1 MPMVSMTVNGRAV
14 SAEVEGR
21 TLLVQFLRERAQ
33 LTGTHEGCDTTQCG
47 CCTVHLNGKGV
58 KSCTVLASACAGA
71 AVTTIEGLAQNG
83 KLHPMQEAFREHH
96 GLQCGF
102 CTPGMI
108 MTAVDMVNRL
118 GHDLAPRTIREQLD
132 GNLCRCTGYHNIV
145 KAIQAGAAA
154 MAGPGRP
161 ARPPESEG
169 HAFPSA
175 KSTRI
180 GEPVR
185 RREDLRL
192 ITGNGRFSDDVN
204 LPGQAC
210 MAVVR
215 STHAHARLTAIDT
228 RSALASP
235 GVLAV
240 LTGQDLLADGLKPF
254 PHKPFTAHP
263 ADIKLEN
270 TDGTPLYS
278 APQYALAIGRVR
290 HVGEAIAIVIAETV
304 AAARDGAELVD
315 VEYESLPAVTDTRAA
330 AQPDAPRV
338 WDDARSNVAVDAQVG
353 NDRDATATAFARAA
367 HVVRFETWIQ
377 RVTGVPMEPRA
388 IVSEFDPETGRYTVH
403 AGSGGAPRFKEDVAI
418 MLDVEAKNVR
428 VVMHDVG
435 GNFGTRGFIYPEF
448 CLAPWAA
455 RRVGRPVKWTCTRSE
470 AFLSDYQGRDLAVEA
485 ELALD
490 AEGTFLAMRGSN
502 IGNAGAHTANFSPV
516 RKGVEIMS
524 SIYRMPAAWF
534 RARATLSNTMMTR
547 PYRSSGR
554 PEVMYVMERLIDLAA
569 RECGFDRIELRRRNL
584 LTQAE
589 LPYTNPWGMIY
600 DSGDYHG
607 VMEKALALGDW
618 QGFPARRAEARAR
631 GRCRGIGVA
640 NYVDTAS
647 GVPRE
652 RGEVTVQPDGR
663 VDFVVGIVSNGQG
676 HETSFAQLMNEW
688 LGVPMDSVRI
698 IAGDTDIVKIGGG
711 THGGRGL
718 RMASIVMWN
727 SVKQIIE
734 KGKRLAALMLDC
746 EPSEI
751 GFKDGRF
758 ILESKGRSVGIF
770 EVAGAGARL
779 PDLPED
785 LRGPLTAFS
794 DETVN
799 TAAFPYGCHVCE
811 VEIDPELGA
820 VEIVRYAAVDDC
832 GRAVNPLIV
841 DGQIHG
847 GIAQGVGQALLERCH
862 YDPGT
867 GQLLSG
873 SFMDYA
879 MPRAELFP
887 SFITAISEVPSPI
900 HPLGMR
906 PAGEGGTTPALGVM
920 INAVVDALSEFGV
933 RHVEMP
939 ATPQRIWQAIRQA
952 KLATESHG
960 NTRT

>member
-1 MPMVSMTVNGRAV
+1 MTMVSMTVNGRAV

-21 TLLVQFLRERAQ
+21 TLLSQFLRERAQ

-71 AVTTIEGLAQNG
+71 DVTTIEGLAQNG
-83 KLHPMQEAFREHH
+83 NLHPMQEAFREHH

-118 GHDLAPRTIREQLD
+118 GHDLAPHTIREQLD

-145 KAIQAGAAA
+145 KAIRAGAAA

-161 ARPPESEG
+161 ARQAESEG
-169 HAFPSA
+169 HTFPPA
-175 KSTRI
+175 QSTRI

-204 LPGQAC
+204 LPGQVY

-215 STHAHARLTAIDT
+215 STYAHARLTAIDPQQ
-228 RSALASP
+228 ALASP

-240 LTGQDLLADGLKPF
+240 LTGQELLADGLKPF

-290 HVGEAIAIVIAETV
+290 HVGEAIAIVVAETA

-315 VEYESLPAVTDTRAA
+315 VGYDGLPAVTDTRAA

-353 NDRDATATAFARAA
+353 NDREATAAAFARAA
-367 HVVRFETWIQ
+367 HVVRFDTWIQ

-388 IVSEFDPETGRYTVH
+388 IVSEFDTATGRYTVH

-418 MLDVEAKNVR
+418 MLDVDARNVR

-490 AEGTFLAMRGSN
+490 AQGTFLAMRGSN

-600 DSGDYHG
+600 DSGDYHA
-607 VMEKALALGDW
+607 VMDKALELGDW
-618 QGFPARRAEARAR
+618 RGFPARRAEARTR
-631 GRCRGIGVA
+631 GKCRGIGIA

-652 RGEVTVQPDGR
+652 RGEVTVHADGR

-727 SVKQIIE
+727 SVKQIVE
-734 KGKRLAALMLDC
+734 KGKRLAALMMDC

-751 GFKDGRF
+751 RFADGRF
-758 ILESKGRSVGIF
+758 LVEGKERSVGIF
-770 EVAGAGARL
+770 EVAGAGSRL
-779 PDLPED
+779 ADLPED

-862 YDPGT
+862 YDPGS

-879 MPRAELFP
+879 MPRAEFLP
-887 SFITAISEVPSPI
+887 SFITEISEVPSPI

-906 PAGEGGTTPALGVM
+906 PAGEGGTTPALGAT

-939 ATPQRIWQAIRQA
+939 ATPQRIWQAIREAQA
-952 KLATESHG
+952 K
-960 NTRT
+960 RRDQ

>member
-1 MPMVSMTVNGRAV
+1 MVSMTVNGRAV

-47 CCTVHLNGKGV
+47 CCTVHLNGRGV

-71 AVTTIEGLAQNG
+71 SVTTIEGLAQNG
-83 KLHPMQEAFREHH
+83 NLHPMQEAFREHH

-118 GHDLAPRTIREQLD
+118 GNDLAPHTIREQLD

-145 KAIQAGAAA
+145 KAIRAGAAA

-169 HAFPSA
+169 HAFPPA
-175 KSTRI
+175 QSTRI

-192 ITGNGRFSDDVN
+192 ITGQGRFSDDVN
-204 LPGQAC
+204 LPGQVY

-215 STHAHARLTAIDT
+215 STHAHARLAAIDT
-228 RSALASP
+228 QRALASP
-235 GVLAV
+235 GVLAA

-315 VEYESLPAVTDTRAA
+315 VEYEGLPAVTDTRAA
-330 AQPDAPRV
+330 ARPDAPRV

-353 NDRDATATAFARAA
+353 NDREATAAAFARAA
-367 HVVRFETWIQ
+367 HVVRFDTWIQ

-388 IVSEFDPETGRYTVH
+388 IVCEFDPGSRRYTVH

-418 MLDVEAKNVR
+418 MLDVDAKSVR

-490 AEGTFLAMRGSN
+490 AQGTFLAMRGSN

-600 DSGDYHG
+600 DSGDYHA

-652 RGEVTVQPDGR
+652 RGEVTVHPDGR
-663 VDFVVGIVSNGQG
+663 LDFVVGVVSNGQG
-676 HETSFAQLMNEW
+676 HETSFAQLFNEW
-688 LGVPMDSVRI
+688 LGVPIDSVRI

-718 RMASIVMWN
+718 RMASIVAWN
-727 SVKQIIE
+727 SVKQIVE

-758 ILESKGRSVGIF
+758 IIQGELRSKGRSVGIF
-770 EVAGAGARL
+770 EVAGAGAKL
-779 PDLPED
+779 PGLPED

-811 VEIDPELGA
+811 VEIDPELGT
-820 VEIVRYAAVDDC
+820 VEIVRYVAVDDC

-862 YDPGT
+862 YDADT

-879 MPRAELFP
+879 MPRAEFLP
-887 SFITAISEVPSPI
+887 SFITEISEVPSPI

-939 ATPQRIWQAIRQA
+939 ATPQRIWQAIQEAR
-952 KLATESHG
+952 K
-960 NTRT
+960 